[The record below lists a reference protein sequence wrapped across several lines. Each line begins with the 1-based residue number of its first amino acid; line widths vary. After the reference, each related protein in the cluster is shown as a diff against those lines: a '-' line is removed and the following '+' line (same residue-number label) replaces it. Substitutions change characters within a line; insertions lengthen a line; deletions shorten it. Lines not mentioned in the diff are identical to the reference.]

1 MMSFLAVFICYI
13 DRVYISVAIIPM
25 QEQFGWS
32 EAQTGIIFSIF
43 YIGYVLTMILGGI
56 LADKYG
62 GKTVLGVGVLLWS
75 IFTMLTP
82 IFAHNGFFALLF
94 IRVLIGLGEGITF
107 PSWHSLYARW
117 IPFNERT
124 RAIAITNSGISA
136 GTILGYVAAA
146 LIIAS
151 YSWEWVFYS
160 FGVLGLIWFIF
171 WHKNFTSNPQD
182 HKNISA
188 EELKL
193 IKAEAPTDSKAKKL
207 PLLKLLTNV
216 PFIAIAVATFC
227 NNWALFTFIS
237 YLPKYVNS
245 PVSTGGLGIELDSSI
260 FIIMIL
266 IPSVVSVI
274 ASISGGYLADSLI
287 KKGFK
292 LLSVRKNL
300 NTIGFIGG
308 ATCLSMIPLQDSH
321 MAIITLLCLT
331 SIFSGIAVG
340 GFGVNH
346 ADLGPKYTGS
356 IVGFA
361 GGIGMIAAIISPFV
375 AGMILE
381 LTGSWV
387 LIINICTGFLVF
399 GGLFYLFFAST
410 SEQFK

>member
-1 MMSFLAVFICYI
+1 MSFLAVFICYI
-13 DRVYISVAIIPM
+13 DRVNISVAIIPM

-82 IFAHNGFFALLF
+82 FFAYNGFLALLF

-124 RAIAITNSGISA
+124 RSIAITNSGMSV
-136 GTILGYVAAA
+136 GTIFGYVAAA

-160 FGVLGLIWFIF
+160 FGILGLVWFIF
-171 WHKNFTSNPQD
+171 WNKNFTSDPRD
-182 HKNISA
+182 HKHISS
-188 EELKL
+188 EELEL
-193 IKAEAPTDSKAKKL
+193 IKSEAPADSKASKL
-207 PLLKLLTNV
+207 PLRKLLTNL
-216 PFIAIAVATFC
+216 PFIAITVATFC

-245 PVSTGGLGIELDSSI
+245 PMSTGGLGIELDSAI

-266 IPSVVSVI
+266 IPTIISVLALI
-274 ASISGGYLADSLI
+274 CGGYLADSLI
-287 KKGFK
+287 KKGFQV
-292 LLSVRKNL
+292 LRVRKTV
-300 NTIGFIGG
+300 NTIGFLGG
-308 ATCLSMIPLQDSH
+308 ATCLSMIPFQDSH
-321 MAIITLLCLT
+321 VAIIILLCFT
-331 SIFSGIAVG
+331 NAFSGIAVG

-356 IVGFA
+356 LVGLA

-375 AGMILE
+375 AGLILE
-381 LTGSWV
+381 LTGSWF
-387 LIINICTGFLVF
+387 LIFYICTGVLIF
-399 GGLFYLFFAST
+399 GGLFYLVFAET
-410 SEQFK
+410 KIQFE

>member
-1 MMSFLAVFICYI
+1 MSFLAVFICYI
-13 DRVYISVAIIPM
+13 DRVNISVAIIPM
-25 QEQFGWS
+25 QDQFGWS

-62 GKTVLGVGVLLWS
+62 GKTVLGIGVLLWS

-82 IFAHNGFFALLF
+82 FFAYNGFLALLF

-124 RAIAITNSGISA
+124 RSIAITNSGMSV
-136 GTILGYVAAA
+136 GTIFGYVAAA

-160 FGVLGLIWFIF
+160 FGILGLVWFIF
-171 WHKNFTSNPQD
+171 WNKNFTSDPHD
-182 HKNISA
+182 HKHISS
-188 EELKL
+188 EELEL
-193 IKAEAPTDSKAKKL
+193 IKSEAPADSKASKL
-207 PLLKLLTNV
+207 PLRKLLTNL
-216 PFIAIAVATFC
+216 PFIAITVATFC

-245 PVSTGGLGIELDSSI
+245 PVSTGGLGIELDSAI

-266 IPSVVSVI
+266 IPTIVSVLALI
-274 ASISGGYLADSLI
+274 CGGYLADSLI
-287 KKGFK
+287 KKG
-292 LLSVRKNL
+292 LQVLRVRKTV
-300 NTIGFIGG
+300 NTIGFLGG
-308 ATCLSMIPLQDSH
+308 ATCLSMIPFQDSH
-321 MAIITLLCLT
+321 IAIIILLCFT
-331 SIFSGIAVG
+331 NAFSGIAVG

-356 IVGFA
+356 IVGLA

-375 AGMILE
+375 AGLILE
-381 LTGSWV
+381 LTGSWF
-387 LIINICTGFLVF
+387 LIFNICTGVLIF
-399 GGLFYLFFAST
+399 GGLFYLVFAET
-410 SEQFK
+410 KIQFK

>member
-1 MMSFLAVFICYI
+1 MMIPIRFRLVLMSFLAVFICYI
-13 DRVYISVAIIPM
+13 DRVNISVAIIPM

-82 IFAHNGFFALLF
+82 FFAYNGFLALLF

-124 RAIAITNSGISA
+124 RSIAITNSGISA
-136 GTILGYVAAA
+136 GTIFGYVATA

-160 FGVLGLIWFIF
+160 FGMLGLIWFIF
-171 WHKNFTSNPQD
+171 WHKNFTSDPQD
-182 HKNISA
+182 HKHISSK
-188 EELKL
+188 ELEL
-193 IKAEAPTDSKAKKL
+193 IKSEAPADSTASKL
-207 PLLKLLTNV
+207 PLRKLLTNL
-216 PFIAIAVATFC
+216 PFIAITVATFC

-245 PVSTGGLGIELDSSI
+245 PISTGGLGIELDSAI

-266 IPSVVSVI
+266 IPSIVSVL
-274 ASISGGYLADSLI
+274 ALISGGYLADSLI
-287 KKGFK
+287 KKG
-292 LLSVRKNL
+292 LQVLRVRKTV
-300 NTIGFIGG
+300 NTIGFLGG
-308 ATCLSMIPLQDSH
+308 ATCLS
-321 MAIITLLCLT
+321 
-331 SIFSGIAVG
+331 
-340 GFGVNH
+340 
-346 ADLGPKYTGS
+346 PKYTGS

-375 AGMILE
+375 AGLILE
-381 LTGSWV
+381 LTGSWF
-387 LIINICTGFLVF
+387 LIFNISTFVLVF
-399 GGLFYLFFAST
+399 GGLFYLFFADT
-410 SEQFK
+410 KIQFE

>member
-1 MMSFLAVFICYI
+1 MSFLAVFICYI
-13 DRVYISVAIIPM
+13 DRVNISVAIIPM
-25 QEQFGWS
+25 QQQFGWS
-32 EAQTGIIFSIF
+32 ETQTGIIFSIF

-62 GKTVLGVGVLLWS
+62 GKTVLGAGVLLWS

-82 IFAHNGFFALLF
+82 FFAYNGFLALLF

-124 RAIAITNSGISA
+124 RSIAITNSGISA
-136 GTILGYVAAA
+136 GTIFGYVATA

-160 FGVLGLIWFIF
+160 FGMLGLVWFIF
-171 WHKNFTSNPQD
+171 WHKNFTSDPQD
-182 HKNISA
+182 HKQISP
-188 EELKL
+188 EEFEL
-193 IKAEAPTDSKAKKL
+193 IKSEAPADSKASKL
-207 PLLKLLTNV
+207 PLRKLLTNL
-216 PFIAIAVATFC
+216 PFIAITVATFC

-245 PVSTGGLGIELDSSI
+245 PISTGGLGIELDSAI

-266 IPSVVSVI
+266 IPSIVSVL
-274 ASISGGYLADSLI
+274 ALISGGYLADSLI
-287 KKGFK
+287 KKGFQ
-292 LLSVRKNL
+292 LLIVRKTV
-300 NTIGFIGG
+300 NTIGFLGG
-308 ATCLSMIPLQDSH
+308 ATCLSMIPFQDSH
-321 MAIITLLCLT
+321 ISIIILLSFT
-331 SIFSGIAVG
+331 NAFSGIAVG
-340 GFGVNH
+340 GYGVNH

-375 AGMILE
+375 AGLILE
-381 LTGSWV
+381 LTGSWF
-387 LIINICTGFLVF
+387 LIFNISTFVLVF
-399 GGLFYLFFAST
+399 GGLFYLFFADT
-410 SEQFK
+410 KIQFE

>member
-1 MMSFLAVFICYI
+1 MSFLAVFICYI
-13 DRVYISVAIIPM
+13 DRVNISVAIIPM

-82 IFAHNGFFALLF
+82 FFAYNGFLALLF

-124 RAIAITNSGISA
+124 RSIAITNSGISA
-136 GTILGYVAAA
+136 GTIFGYVVAA

-160 FGVLGLIWFIF
+160 FGMLGLIWFIF
-171 WHKNFTSNPQD
+171 WHKNFTSDPQE
-182 HKNISA
+182 HKHISSK
-188 EELKL
+188 ELEL
-193 IKAEAPTDSKAKKL
+193 IKSEAPADSKASKL
-207 PLLKLLTNV
+207 PIPKLLTNL
-216 PFIAIAVATFC
+216 PFIAITVATFC

-245 PVSTGGLGIELDSSI
+245 PISTGGLGIELDSAI

-266 IPSVVSVI
+266 IPSIVSVL
-274 ASISGGYLADSLI
+274 ALISGGYLADSLI
-287 KKGFK
+287 KKGFQV
-292 LLSVRKNL
+292 LRVRKTV
-300 NTIGFIGG
+300 NTIGFLGG
-308 ATCLSMIPLQDSH
+308 ATCLSMIPFQDSH
-321 MAIITLLCLT
+321 ISIIILLSFT
-331 SIFSGIAVG
+331 NAFSGIAVG

-361 GGIGMIAAIISPFV
+361 GGIGMIAAIISPLI
-375 AGMILE
+375 AGIILE
-381 LTGSWV
+381 VTGSWI
-387 LIINICTGFLVF
+387 LIFNICTAVLIF
-399 GGLFYLFFAST
+399 GGLFYLLFASA

>member
-1 MMSFLAVFICYI
+1 MSFLAVFICYI
-13 DRVYISVAIIPM
+13 DRVNISVAIIPM

-43 YIGYVLTMILGGI
+43 YIGYVLTMMLGGI

-62 GKTVLGVGVLLWS
+62 GKTILGVGVLLWS
-75 IFTMLTP
+75 IFTILTP

-94 IRVLIGLGEGITF
+94 IRILIGLGEGITF

-160 FGVLGLIWFIF
+160 FGILGLIWFIF
-171 WHKNFTSNPQD
+171 WHKNFTSNPKD
-182 HKNISA
+182 HKNISP

-193 IKAEAPTDSKAKKL
+193 IKAEAPTDSNAKKL
-207 PLLKLLTNV
+207 PLLKLLTNR

-237 YLPKYVNS
+237 YLPKYFNS
-245 PVSTGGLGIELDSSI
+245 PVSAGGLGIELDSAI

-266 IPSVVSVI
+266 IPSIVSVL

-287 KKGFK
+287 KKEFK
-292 LLSVRKNL
+292 LLSVRKTL
-300 NTIGFIGG
+300 NTTGFIG
-308 ATCLSMIPLQDSH
+308 AAICLSMIPLQDSNL
-321 MAIITLLCLT
+321 AIITFLCLT
-331 SIFSGIAVG
+331 SVFTGIAVG

-356 IVGFA
+356 IVGLA

-381 LTGSWV
+381 FTGSWV
-387 LIINICTGFLVF
+387 LIINICTGFLIF
-399 GGLFYLFFAST
+399 GGLFYLFFAET
-410 SEQFK
+410 KNQFE